1 MKSAVVNRDT
11 TVVENIIMADPS
23 DPWPYPDTFLV
34 LVPDDLPVNI
44 GDTYVDPYFY
54 DKDGNIITP
63 IQPEEIIEPAE
74 EIVEEVDNDE

>member
-1 MKSAVVNRDT
+1 MKSAVINRET

-54 DKDGNIITP
+54 DKDGNIVTP
-63 IQPEEIIEPAE
+63 TEEIIEPTE
-74 EIVEEVDNDE
+74 EIVEEVDNGE

>member
-1 MKSAVVNRDT
+1 MKSAVVNRET
-11 TVVENIIMADPS
+11 TVVKNIIMADPS
-23 DPWPYPDTFLV
+23 DPWPYSDTFLV

-63 IQPEEIIEPAE
+63 IQPEEIIEPTDE
-74 EIVEEVDNDE
+74 FVEEVDNG

>member
-1 MKSAVVNRDT
+1 MKSAVINRET
-11 TVVENIIMADPS
+11 TVVENIIMAGPS

-54 DKDGNIITP
+54 DTDGSIITP
-63 IQPEEIIEPAE
+63 IQPEETTE
-74 EIVEEVDNDE
+74 EIVEEVDNGN

>member
-34 LVPDDLPVNI
+34 LVPDNLPVNI
-44 GDTYVDPYFY
+44 GFTYVEPNFY
-54 DKDGNIITP
+54 DFDGVIVVPNEVII
-63 IQPEEIIEPAE
+63 
-74 EIVEEVDNDE
+74 

>member
-1 MKSAVVNRDT
+1 MKSAVINRET

-44 GDTYVDPYFY
+44 GDTYVNPYFY
-54 DKDGNIITP
+54 DTDGNIIMSIP
-63 IQPEEIIEPAE
+63 PEEIIEPSE
-74 EIVEEVDNDE
+74 EIVEEVDNGS